1 MPRWSGGPSRYGV
14 NGKLMD
20 INLTFLGQMVSFAI
34 LVWFT
39 TKFIWPQLNAA
50 IEERQKKVAEG
61 LAAAERARAELKDAD
76 AKAAVE
82 IKQARQQAAEI
93 VERAQQQA
101 NQIVDKARAEALVEA
116 ARVKAAATEE
126 VASMQQRAREELRGW
141 VGRLAVQGAEKI
153 VQREID
159 ASAHKAMLDQLAA
172 EI

>member
-1 MPRWSGGPSRYGV
+1 
-14 NGKLMD
+14 
-20 INLTFLGQMVSFAI
+20 MVSFAI

-39 TKFIWPQLNAA
+39 TKFIWPQLNHA

-82 IKQARQQAAEI
+82 IKQARQQASEI
-93 VERAQQQA
+93 VDKATQQA
-101 NQIVDKARAEALVEA
+101 NQIVDKARADALAEA
-116 ARVKAAATEE
+116 ARVKAAAADEI
-126 VASMQQRAREELRGW
+126 VSMQQRAREELRGW
-141 VGRLAVQGAEKI
+141 VGRLAIQGAEKI

-159 ASAHKAMLDQLAA
+159 PSAHKAMLDQLAA

>member
-1 MPRWSGGPSRYGV
+1 M
-14 NGKLMD
+14 N

-39 TKFIWPQLNAA
+39 TKFIWPQLNHA

-76 AKAAVE
+76 AKAAAEV
-82 IKQARQQAAEI
+82 KQARLQASEI
-93 VERAQQQA
+93 IEKAQQQA
-101 NQIVDKARAEALVEA
+101 NQIVEKAHADAVAEA
-116 ARVKAAATEE
+116 ARVKAAAAEE
-126 VASMQQRAREELRGW
+126 VISMQQRAREELRGW